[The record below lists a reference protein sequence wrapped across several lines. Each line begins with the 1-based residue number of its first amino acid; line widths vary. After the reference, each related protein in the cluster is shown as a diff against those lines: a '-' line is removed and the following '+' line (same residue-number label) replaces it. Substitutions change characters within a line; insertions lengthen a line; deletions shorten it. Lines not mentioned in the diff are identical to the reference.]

1 MHFSRNEKRTIRYK
15 QMNFP
20 LFIARKINGNE
31 DKGRKVSKPAIRIAT
46 LGVAIGLAVMI
57 VSVCVVLGFKHTIRD
72 KVVGFGSHITVANF
86 NSFQRSENY
95 PIVVNDSLKRA
106 LMQTQGVRHVQRYA
120 YTQGILKTDDDFLGV
135 MLKGVG
141 SDFDSTFI
149 HQNMVAGSIPAF
161 SDVKSQQK
169 ILLSKAIAEKL
180 DLKVGDR
187 IYAYFVNEQGV
198 RTRRF
203 TISGIYETNLKQF
216 DSQICFTDLY
226 TTNKLN
232 GWQPEQCSGAEVLV
246 NDFEQLDAVALNIL
260 NKVKGK
266 TDRYGDSYSTATI
279 MEQNPQIFSWLDL
292 MDLNVW
298 IILVLM
304 VSVAGVTMIS
314 GLLIIILERTQMIG
328 IMKAMG
334 TKNAQIRHIFLW
346 FATFIIGKGLL
357 WGNFVGLGLVF
368 LQKYTGLVTL
378 DPKTYY
384 VSTVPVELNVLLIL
398 ALNLATLLIC
408 VFVLIAP
415 SYLISHIHP
424 AKTMHY
430 E

>member
-1 MHFSRNEKRTIRYK
+1 
-15 QMNFP
+15 MNFP

-31 DKGRKVSKPAIRIAT
+31 NKGRKVSKPAIRIAT

-232 GWQPEQCSGAEVLV
+232 GWQTEQCSGAEVQV

-298 IILVLM
+298 IILALM

-357 WGNFVGLGLVF
+357 WGNLVGLGLVF

-398 ALNLATLLIC
+398 TLNLATLLIC

>member
-1 MHFSRNEKRTIRYK
+1 
-15 QMNFP
+15 MNFP

-106 LMQTQGVRHVQRYA
+106 LMQTQGVRHVLRYA

-232 GWQPEQCSGAEVLV
+232 GWQPEQCSGAEVQV

-298 IILVLM
+298 IILALM

-357 WGNFVGLGLVF
+357 WGNLVGLGLVF

>member
-1 MHFSRNEKRTIRYK
+1 
-15 QMNFP
+15 MNFP

-31 DKGRKVSKPAIRIAT
+31 DKGSKVSKPAIRIAT

-149 HQNMVAGSIPAF
+149 HQNMVVGSIPAF

-232 GWQPEQCSGAEVLV
+232 GWQPEQCSGAEVQV

-298 IILVLM
+298 IILALM

-357 WGNFVGLGLVF
+357 WGNLVGLGLVF

-398 ALNLATLLIC
+398 TLNLATLLIC

>member
-1 MHFSRNEKRTIRYK
+1 
-15 QMNFP
+15 MNFP

-95 PIVVNDSLKRA
+95 PIVVNDSVKRA

-232 GWQPEQCSGAEVLV
+232 GWQTEQCSGVEVQV

-298 IILVLM
+298 IILALM

-357 WGNFVGLGLVF
+357 WGNFVGLGMVF

-398 ALNLATLLIC
+398 ALNLATLLTC